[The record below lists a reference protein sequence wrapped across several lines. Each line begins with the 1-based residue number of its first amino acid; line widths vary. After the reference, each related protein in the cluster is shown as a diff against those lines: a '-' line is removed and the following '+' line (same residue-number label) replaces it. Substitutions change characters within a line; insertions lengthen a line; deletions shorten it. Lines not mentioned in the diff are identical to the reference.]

1 MSVPA
6 NGMTINAKM
15 ILSGSLA
22 YNRAYKTHYARYLKK
37 KMTTA
42 QFEQWSRY
50 AVELRQKAE
59 NGEMELAD
67 YQRQLRI

>member
-1 MSVPA
+1 MPA
-6 NGMTINAKM
+6 TG
-15 ILSGSLA
+15 
-22 YNRAYKTHYARYLKK
+22 K

-42 QFEQWSRY
+42 QFRQWSRY

>member
-1 MSVPA
+1 MCIRDRNDP
-6 NGMTINAKM
+6 IW
-15 ILSGSLA
+15 LA

-50 AVELRQKAE
+50 AVELRQRAE
-59 NGEMELAD
+59 AGEMELAD
-67 YQRQLRI
+67 YQRELRV